1 MGAMKVSLVY
11 PHQLFYDHPALDHGA
26 EVYLIEDPLF
36 FSQFAF
42 HKKKLILHRASM
54 KAYEQYLLGHGYR
67 VVYVESSDKNAQTSE
82 LLESLANIGV
92 KQLACCELADYLLKR
107 RLERY
112 SKRNNLKIEYVPS
125 PSFMTDEAEIK
136 SYFKNDKSFFLTS
149 FYTHKRKKHEIL
161 LTSGQQPIGGKW
173 TFDAEN
179 RKKMPKGT
187 YVPPLPNVVQSS
199 YVAEAVEYVQSHFP
213 SNPGSSKEFR
223 YPISFGDA
231 QLWVEDFCLKRLE
244 LFGPYQDAMV
254 RSENFLFHSVLSPMI
269 NIGILTPHQV
279 VNTIVEIGM
288 RENYP
293 MNSIEGFVRQII
305 GWREYIRAVYEVKG
319 SEERQCNFW
328 NHERELS
335 ESYYTGNFGISPMD
349 DVLSRVLEHGYAHH
363 IDRLMVLGNFMLITE
378 VHPNQVYRW
387 FMEMFVDAYDWV
399 MVPNVYGMSQ
409 FADGGLM
416 STKPYFS
423 GSNYI
428 LKMSNYDK
436 GPWCEIWDGLFWRF
450 IYKHHAYFRS
460 NPRLSMMAVTWDK
473 MDDQKKKTHI
483 RNAELYLQ
491 K

>member
-1 MGAMKVSLVY
+1 MSNMKVSLIY
-11 PHQLFYDHPALDHGA
+11 PHQLFYDHPALDHQA

-36 FSQFAF
+36 FTQYAF

-54 KAYEQYLLGHGYR
+54 KAYEQYLQGHGYR
-67 VVYVESSDKNAQTSE
+67 VVYIEYSEDCAQTTK
-82 LLESLANIGV
+82 LLEFLAQKGV
-92 KQLACCELADYLLKR
+92 KHLLCCELADYLLKR

-112 SKRNNLKIEYVPS
+112 SKRNNLKIEYLPS
-125 PSFMTDEAEIK
+125 PSFMTDEAEIN

-149 FYTHKRKKHEIL
+149 FYTYKRKKHEIL
-161 LTSGQQPIGGKW
+161 LTSNQQPIGGKW
-173 TFDAEN
+173 TFDTEN

-187 YVPPLPNVVQSS
+187 WVPPLPNIVQSS
-199 YVAEAVEYVQSHFP
+199 YVAEAVEYVQSNFLA
-213 SNPGSSKEFR
+213 NPGSAKDFR

-231 QLWVEDFCLKRLE
+231 QIWLEDFCLQRLE
-244 LFGPYQDAMV
+244 LFGPYQDAMAKK
-254 RSENFLFHSVLSPMI
+254 ENFLFHSVLSPMI

-279 VNTIVEIGM
+279 VSTIIEMGM

-305 GWREYIRAVYEVKG
+305 GWREYIRAVYEMKG

-328 NHERELS
+328 NHEGELS
-335 ESYYTGNFGISPMD
+335 DNYYTGNFGIQPMD
-349 DVLSRVLEHGYAHH
+349 DVLTRVLEHGYAHH

-378 VHPNQVYRW
+378 VHPSLVYQW

-428 LKMSNYDK
+428 LKMSNYEK
-436 GPWCEIWDGLFWRF
+436 GAWCEIWDGLFWRF

-483 RNAELYLQ
+483 KNAEQYLQ